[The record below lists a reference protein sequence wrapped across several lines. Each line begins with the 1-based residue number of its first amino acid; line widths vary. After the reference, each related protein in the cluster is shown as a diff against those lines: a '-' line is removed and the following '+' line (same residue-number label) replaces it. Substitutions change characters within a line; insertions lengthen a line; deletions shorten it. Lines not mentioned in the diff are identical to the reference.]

1 MIPSSRYLPKL
12 TARFFRTEGGTEP
25 VREWLKGLPADDRKR
40 VGDEIRKVQFGWPVG
55 MPLVRKLGP
64 ELWEVRVRL
73 NRRIARVIFTVF
85 EGEAV
90 LLHAFV
96 KKSEKTP
103 AAEVN
108 TALGRLSALRAIDRP
123 CH

>member
-1 MIPSSRYLPKL
+1 MIPSSRHLPKL

-64 ELWEVRVRL
+64 ELWEVR
-73 NRRIARVIFTVF
+73 AT
-85 EGEAV
+85 EM
-90 LLHAFV
+90 
-96 KKSEKTP
+96 
-103 AAEVN
+103 N

>member
-1 MIPSSRYLPKL
+1 MILSSRQFPKL
-12 TARFFRTEGGTEP
+12 TARFFRTEQGSEP
-25 VREWLKGLPADDRKR
+25 VREWLRGLPADDRKR
-40 VGDEIRKVQFGWPVG
+40 VGDEIRRVQFGWPMG

-73 NRRIARVIFTVF
+73 DRRIARVMFTLF

-96 KKSEKTP
+96 KKSKKTP
-103 AAEVN
+103 ATEMN

-123 CH
+123 YR